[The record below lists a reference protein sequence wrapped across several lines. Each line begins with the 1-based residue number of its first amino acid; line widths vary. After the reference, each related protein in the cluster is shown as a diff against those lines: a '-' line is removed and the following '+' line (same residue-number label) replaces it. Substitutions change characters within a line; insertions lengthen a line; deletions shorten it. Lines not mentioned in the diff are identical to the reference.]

1 MVEGV
6 ALSKPW
12 LDYLS
17 SLNPQSSLNPL
28 NPQSALN
35 PQSSLNPQNSPNPT
49 YTYKMQLYRELVQVN
64 EKLSKLPKRLSDWKD
79 DAPQLIMAM
88 NYFDPPQH
96 IFHGVVS
103 LLVQRVL
110 ISLEL
115 VNLMK
120 QNVSSASSH
129 PKLDVSSAFSHPKLD
144 VSSAFSHP
152 KLDVSSAF
160 SHPEKGDYG
169 MEDWVKN
176 ARVPVRDIVDFVKR
190 KCPEESSMHF
200 VESLLQELKAKDYG
214 LNLSDI
220 EEACKLPKP
229 TLQPSTIH
237 VENVE
242 KVIGT
247 LAGDV
252 AKQEISQ

>member
-1 MVEGV
+1 
-6 ALSKPW
+6 
-12 LDYLS
+12 
-17 SLNPQSSLNPL
+17 
-28 NPQSALN
+28 
-35 PQSSLNPQNSPNPT
+35 
-49 YTYKMQLYRELVQVN
+49 MQLYRELVQVN

-79 DAPQLIMAM
+79 DAPQLILAM

-129 PKLDVSSAFSHPKLD
+129 PKLDVSSAFLHPKLD
-144 VSSAFSHP
+144 VSSAFLHP

-160 SHPEKGDYG
+160 LHPEKGDYG